1 MATLVNPH
9 RRRFLGTSGRIALGS
24 ACALSL
30 LGRLELAQAAS
41 PATGYR
47 ALVCVYLFGGNDSG
61 NMVVPMTPSAYGS
74 YAAARPSIAL
84 PREQLLPIRPT
95 SGGQGIEWGLHP
107 ALPELATL
115 FERGDAALVANL
127 GPLVQPTTAEDFR
140 QQRVP
145 LPPELFSHV
154 DQQAH
159 SMSLGSETQALPGW
173 GGRIAD
179 RLAER
184 FADQRDRNGLPISI
198 SLAGSNAWQNGSA
211 GGLYTLGS
219 SGVTRLDASLRPGP
233 SARWTT
239 RRNAFDTL
247 LALGQQ
253 DDSVFVREAAST
265 TRRARDFAESV
276 NAALAAVTL
285 QTAFPTSGLGQS
297 LRTIARV
304 IGARQ
309 ALGQS
314 RQVFFVGIGGWDM
327 HDNLIADHQN
337 LLRIVSQALA
347 AFQQATGELGVA
359 DAVTTFTMT
368 DFGRNLNNNGDGSDH
383 GWGGHSWVLG
393 GGVAGGRFHGQIN
406 EYALGSSLDVGRGRI
421 VPTTSIDQFGAGLA
435 HWMGLAHGDLDAIF
449 PNLRNFPPGLDG
461 LFRAGAAPALSATG

>member
-1 MATLVNPH
+1 
-9 RRRFLGTSGRIALGS
+9 
-24 ACALSL
+24 
-30 LGRLELAQAAS
+30 
-41 PATGYR
+41 
-47 ALVCVYLFGGNDSG
+47 
-61 NMVVPMTPSAYGS
+61 
-74 YAAARPSIAL
+74 
-84 PREQLLPIRPT
+84 
-95 SGGQGIEWGLHP
+95 
-107 ALPELATL
+107 
-115 FERGDAALVANL
+115 
-127 GPLVQPTTAEDFR
+127 
-140 QQRVP
+140 
-145 LPPELFSHV
+145 
-154 DQQAH
+154 
-159 SMSLGSETQALPGW
+159 
-173 GGRIAD
+173 
-179 RLAER
+179 
-184 FADQRDRNGLPISI
+184 
-198 SLAGSNAWQNGSA
+198 
-211 GGLYTLGS
+211 
-219 SGVTRLDASLRPGP
+219 
-233 SARWTT
+233 
-239 RRNAFDTL
+239 
-247 LALGQQ
+247 
-253 DDSVFVREAAST
+253 AST